1 MTDNIKDAIVAL
13 QNGDSAQFKDTVN
26 QELMTR
32 AMDHIQIQKIAAGQS
47 FFDDQEVE
55 VETEPEVENEID
67 PEVSEEEPDE
77 EV

>member
-1 MTDNIKDAIVAL
+1 MTDNIRDAITAL
-13 QNGDSAQFKDTVN
+13 QHGDSAQFKDTVN
-26 QELMTR
+26 QELMAR
-32 AMDHIQIQKIAAGQS
+32 AMDHIKIQKIAQGQA

-55 VETEPEVENEID
+55 SEIEVEDEND

>member
-1 MTDNIKDAIVAL
+1 MTDNIRDAITAL
-13 QNGDSAQFKDTVN
+13 KHGDSAQFKDTVN
-26 QELMTR
+26 QELMAR
-32 AMDHIQIQKIAAGQS
+32 AMDHIKIQKIAQGQA

-55 VETEPEVENEID
+55 SEIEVEDEND